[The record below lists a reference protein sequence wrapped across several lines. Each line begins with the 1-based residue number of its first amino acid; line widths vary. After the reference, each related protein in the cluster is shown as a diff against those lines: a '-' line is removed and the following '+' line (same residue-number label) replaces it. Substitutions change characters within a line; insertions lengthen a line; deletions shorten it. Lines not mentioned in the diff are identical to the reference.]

1 MQEGRGYG
9 LEEDE
14 GGKDRRE
21 GRASTLA
28 LRSAQVEALV
38 QAEIDDPRP
47 DASSFSFAIYQ
58 ALVEELGGDRVKLLQ
73 ADDDPSEVSTDAAQ

>member
-1 MQEGRGYG
+1 MMKVRIAGIDFDLTDDGV
-9 LEEDE
+9 
-14 GGKDRRE
+14 
-21 GRASTLA
+21 
-28 LRSAQVEALV
+28 RSAKYPEVAAQVEALV